1 MRILRFTVAWLSLG
15 CLGMRAADTGEEKAI
30 LAAIQ
35 TLFDGMAAHNAVM
48 IKSAMVADARL
59 IGVRGDRPADNVTR
73 DEFAQSIA
81 ANRSSLLERIWEPKV
96 LVRGRIAMVWAEYEF
111 YANGKFGHCGVDS
124 FLMLKTD
131 EGWKATA
138 ISYTTETEACV
149 PSPLGAPKE

>member
-35 TLFDGMAAHNAVM
+35 TLFDGMAAHDAVM
-48 IKSAMVADARL
+48 IKSAMTADARL
-59 IGVRGDRPADNVTR
+59 IGVRGDRPAGNVTR

-81 ANRSSLLERIWEPKV
+81 ANQSSLLERIWEPKV
-96 LVRGRIAMVWAEYEF
+96 LVRSRIAMVWAEYDF
-111 YANGKFGHCGVDS
+111 YANGTFGHCGVDS
-124 FLMLKTD
+124 FLMLKTA

>member
-1 MRILRFTVAWLSLG
+1 MRVVRFTAAWPILCCPGLP
-15 CLGMRAADTGEEKAI
+15 AADAGEEKAI

-35 TLFDGMAAHNAVM
+35 TLFDGMATHDAARIESVM
-48 IKSAMVADARL
+48 TANARL
-59 IGVRGDRPADNVTR
+59 IGVRGDRPAGNVTR

-81 ANRSSLLERIWEPKV
+81 ANQSSLLERIWEPKV
-96 LVRGRIAMVWAEYEF
+96 LVRSRIAMVWAEYDF

-124 FLMLKTD
+124 FLMLKTA

>member
-1 MRILRFTVAWLSLG
+1 
-15 CLGMRAADTGEEKAI
+15 
-30 LAAIQ
+30 
-35 TLFDGMAAHNAVM
+35 
-48 IKSAMVADARL
+48 
-59 IGVRGDRPADNVTR
+59 GVRGDRPAGNVTR

-81 ANRSSLLERIWEPKV
+81 ANQSSLLERIWEPKV
-96 LVRGRIAMVWAEYEF
+96 LVRSRIAMVWAEYDF

-124 FLMLKTD
+124 FLMLKTA